1 MTPLREPSHVDDAL
15 KMTLLQSP
23 LLGDDV
29 PIPFGIPLLA
39 SGNFI

>member
-29 PIPFGIPLLA
+29 PIAFGIPLLA